1 LSRVDVEA
9 RVEFTLPARA
19 ENVPLVRHALAG
31 LADALEMEA
40 SVVADLKTVVT
51 EACTNVVIHAYDP
64 DNIGPMEVEA
74 WPEDGCLLVAV
85 RDYGHGIRPLADV
98 EQQSLRLGLPLIAA
112 LTHSFEVRGEV
123 DRGTEVRMKIP
134 ISEGGP
140 PPIERPTDL
149 DRLDETRI
157 GIGVGEALAPVLS
170 RVISMFAT
178 RADFSVDRLSDAVL
192 LSDAISAGGR
202 DGFPDGTARIVVSEE
217 EDLFEVRVG
226 PLVEGGGERLLDLM
240 RIPELGVSLETLAD
254 EVRVDDSPDGEV
266 LVVRIAATTAA

>member
-1 LSRVDVEA
+1 VDVEA
-9 RVEFTLPARA
+9 RVEFALPARA
-19 ENVPLVRHALAG
+19 DNVPLVRHALAG
-31 LADALEMEA
+31 LAEALEMDA

-51 EACTNVVIHAYDP
+51 EACTNVVLHAYDP
-64 DNIGPMEVEA
+64 ESVGPMEVEA

-112 LTHSFEVRGEV
+112 LTQSFEVRGEV

-134 ISEGGP
+134 ISEAGP
-140 PPIERPTDL
+140 PPIERPADL
-149 DRLDETRI
+149 ERLEETRI

-202 DGFPDGTARIVVSEE
+202 DGFPDGTARIAVSED
-217 EDLFEVRVG
+217 EDQFEVRVG
-226 PLVEGGGERLLDLM
+226 PLAEGGGERLLDLM
-240 RIPELGVSLETLAD
+240 RIPELGASLETLAD
-254 EVRVDDSPDGEV
+254 EVRVDHPPDGEV
-266 LVVRIAATTAA
+266 LVVRIAAAAAA